1 MTYTHLYVLVTETGI
16 ERLELEERLK
26 HQEIKDKVGVAG
38 ENCNIDF
45 ITDQFSDE
53 NIDIICDDEFLAKE
67 LPVTCI
73 AKLWQ
78 MQLRG
83 QILIAG
89 CREGETIGLTE
100 EQFEIV
106 KKGLTL
112 VKDKGSVL
120 QIYRQTNIPTHI
132 PTNSPNNTTAENN

>member
-1 MTYTHLYVLVTETGI
+1 MQLYVLVTETGI
-16 ERLELEERLK
+16 ERLELEENLK
-26 HQEIKDKVGVAG
+26 HEEIIDKVGVAG
-38 ENCNIDF
+38 ERCNIDF

-73 AKLWQ
+73 AKLWE

-89 CREGETIGLTE
+89 CRECETIGLTE
-100 EQFEIV
+100 EQFQIV
-106 KKGLTL
+106 KEGLTL

-120 QIYRQTNIPTHI
+120 QIYHQTNIPINKSAQSAQIT
-132 PTNSPNNTTAENN
+132 ENN